1 MSESDDNQLP
11 VLEQTEEATRQIAKM
26 IALMF
31 NTLRGEGLDA
41 KRAMQL
47 TICWIQA
54 TFGQGD
60 ARG

>member
-1 MSESDDNQLP
+1 MAEDENSLP
-11 VLEQTEEATRQIAKM
+11 VLEQTEEATRQLSKM

-31 NTLRGEGLDA
+31 KTLRGEGLDA
-41 KRAMQL
+41 KRAMEL